1 MMKWAVIQFPGS
13 NSDLDAYRVFERLPG
28 IKPVMHWSEDEIPK
42 GEYQVILLPGG
53 FSYGDYLRA
62 GAIAKLAPA
71 IQSLE
76 AAIEAGAHAIGI
88 CNGFQIL
95 LEARLIPGVLQA
107 NSVTHF
113 ISRFE
118 SCKIESPAF
127 PWFQAEDVGRVVKLP
142 IAHGYGNYQI
152 RAVDRTEVQA
162 VLKYENNP
170 NGSVDSIAGVYRQLG
185 NGSVFG
191 LMPHP
196 ERASFSVLP
205 RHDGELFWNNALQNL
220 KKKAA

>member
-28 IKPVMHWSEDEIPK
+28 IQPVMHWSEDPIPI

-71 IQSLE
+71 VQSLE
-76 AAIEAGAHAIGI
+76 AAIEEGAHVIGI
-88 CNGFQIL
+88 CNGFQVL
-95 LEARLIPGVLQA
+95 LESRLIPGVLQA
-107 NSVTHF
+107 NSVGHF

-118 SCKIESPAF
+118 DCSIEDHAF
-127 PWFQAEDVGRVVKLP
+127 PWFQKEDVGKTLKLP
-142 IAHGYGNYQI
+142 IAHGYGNYQVKP
-152 RAVDRTEVQA
+152 VDRSEISA
-162 VLKYENNP
+162 VLKYKTNP
-170 NGSVDSIAGVYRQLG
+170 NGSLDSIAGVYRSLG
-185 NGSVFG
+185 KGSVLG

-205 RHDGELFWNNALQNL
+205 RHDGDLFWKNALHNL
-220 KKKAA
+220 KAA